1 MVMSI
6 SSRIFYKGGYL
17 TLKDELPLN
26 VITFLLF
33 FYTPFSR
40 GGSVSSMLTLT
51 GSKVSTFDWKI
62 RKSEVSTLA
71 TRVGLYSFTQI
82 WFFYEEYS
90 MKY

>member
-1 MVMSI
+1 
-6 SSRIFYKGGYL
+6 
-17 TLKDELPLN
+17 
-26 VITFLLF
+26 
-33 FYTPFSR
+33 
-40 GGSVSSMLTLT
+40 MLTLT